1 MTNRTDPA
9 DREAPGEV
17 DAAAGDAG
25 FEAGG
30 ADADQLRE
38 ELEQARAQHQ
48 RAVADYQNLERR
60 SREERAEVG
69 RLAMADAVRSFLPV
83 LDDLD
88 RAIESAEGEHGEAAW
103 LQGIRLVAQKF
114 RNVLQ
119 QHGVEEIHALGQPFD
134 PNRHEA
140 VGSAPGPEGQVVH
153 LLQRGYLVR
162 DRVLRPA
169 LVMVGSGEGTTPPP
183 RPAGETGEGGDPSG

>member
-103 LQGIRLVAQKF
+103 LQAGLPCVW
-114 RNVLQ
+114 LS
-119 QHGVEEIHALGQPFD
+119 QP
-134 PNRHEA
+134 
-140 VGSAPGPEGQVVH
+140 PGGPH
-153 LLQRGYLVR
+153 CSR
-162 DRVLRPA
+162 
-169 LVMVGSGEGTTPPP
+169 
-183 RPAGETGEGGDPSG
+183 